1 MLDIKYIRENK
12 EAVIENL
19 KKKFQ
24 EHKVSSLE
32 KLIALDIEYRET
44 LKNANQLRNQRNIL
58 TEEVAKRKHNGQ
70 DASDVLAEVKALPDK
85 IKEMDQVLKTQKE
98 EIDTLLNQIPNIISK
113 ETPIGK
119 DDKENVV
126 TEEYGKVREFDFEIK
141 GHAEIAEK
149 LNIVDFDSSRDN
161 SGKGFYY
168 LLGDLA
174 LLNNA
179 LIRYAQDILAKKGYT
194 YVLPPLMI
202 NKKACDGVIDF
213 TFFKDMVYKIENE
226 DLYMI
231 GTSEHPLISMFMG
244 KTIPEENLPLKLYS
258 YTSCFR
264 KEIGAHG
271 IEERGL
277 FRLHQFDKIEQVVI
291 CKADESEKIFEELK
305 NNSIEIFKGLGL
317 PIRILEIC
325 SGDLGD
331 MKYRQI
337 DLEAH
342 SPRRNGFI
350 ELGSCSNLT
359 EAQAIGLNIK
369 GKTKQGEKYYVHT
382 LNNTAIPT
390 QRTLVAIIENFQT
403 KEGNIKVPEV
413 LVPYMYGKTEIKKN
427 ENFF

>member
-12 EAVIENL
+12 EAVIDNL

-24 EHKVSSLE
+24 EHKISSLE
-32 KLIALDIEYRET
+32 KLIALDIEYREN
-44 LKNANQLRNQRNIL
+44 LKNANNLRNQRNIL
-58 TEEVAKRKHNGQ
+58 TEEVAKRKHNGL
-70 DASDVLAEVKALPDK
+70 DATDVLAEVKALPEK
-85 IKEMDQVLKTQKE
+85 IKEMDVILKAQKE
-98 EIDTLLNQIPNIISK
+98 EINSLLNQIPNIISK

-119 DDKENVV
+119 NDTENVV
-126 TEEYGKVREFDFEIK
+126 TEEYGQIKKFDFEIK
-141 GHAEIAEK
+141 GHGEILEK
-149 LNIVDFDSSRDN
+149 LNIVDFDSSREN

-168 LLGDLA
+168 LIGDLA

-194 YVLPPLMI
+194 YILPPLMI

-213 TFFKDMVYKIENE
+213 SFFKDMVYKIEGE
-226 DLYMI
+226 DLHMI
-231 GTSEHPLISMFMG
+231 GTSEHPLISMFMD
-244 KTIPEENLPLKLYS
+244 KTISEENLPIKLYS

-264 KEIGAHG
+264 KEIGSHG
-271 IEERGL
+271 LDERGL

-291 CKADESEKIFEELK
+291 CSPQDSIKLFEEIK

-369 GKTKQGEKYYVHT
+369 GKTKQGEKYFVHT
-382 LNNTAIPT
+382 LNNTAIAT
-390 QRTLVAIIENFQT
+390 QRALVAIIENFQT
-403 KEGNIKVPEV
+403 KDGTIIVPNV
-413 LVPYMYGKTEIKKN
+413 LVPYMYGKKEILTNKRL
-427 ENFF
+427 F

>member
-12 EAVIENL
+12 EEVIENL
-19 KKKFQ
+19 KNKFQ
-24 EHKVSSLE
+24 EHKISSLE
-32 KLIALDIEYRET
+32 KLISLDIEYRDT
-44 LKNANQLRNQRNIL
+44 LKTANQLRNQRNIL
-58 TEEVAKRKHNGQ
+58 TEEVAKRKHNNL
-70 DASDVLAEVKALPDK
+70 DATDVLEKVKALPEK
-85 IKEMDQVLKTQKE
+85 IKQLDQILKTKKE
-98 EIDTLLNQIPNIISK
+98 EIDSLLLQIPNIISK
-113 ETPIGK
+113 QTPIGK
-119 DDKENVV
+119 DDSENKVV
-126 TEEYGKVREFDFEIK
+126 EEYGEIK
-141 GHAEIAEK
+141 SFNFKIKSHSEIAEQ
-149 LNIVDFDSSRDN
+149 LNIVDFDSSREN

-179 LIRYAQDILAKKGYT
+179 LIRYAQDILNKKNYT
-194 YVLPPLMI
+194 FILPPLMI

-213 TFFKDMVYKIENE
+213 SFFKDMVYKIEGE
-226 DLYMI
+226 DLHLI
-231 GTSEHPLISMFMG
+231 GTSEHPLISMFMD

-258 YTSCFR
+258 YTTCFR
-264 KEIGAHG
+264 KEIGSHG
-271 IEERGL
+271 LDERGL

-291 CKADESEKIFEELK
+291 CNKEDSEKMFEEIK

-342 SPRRNGFI
+342 SPRRDAFI

-369 GKTKQGEKYYVHT
+369 AKTKKGEKYFVHT
-382 LNNTAIPT
+382 LNNTAIAT
-390 QRTLVAIIENFQT
+390 QRALVAILENFQT
-403 KEGNIKVPEV
+403 KDGTIKVPEV

>member
-12 EAVIENL
+12 EEVIENL
-19 KKKFQ
+19 KNKFQ
-24 EHKVSSLE
+24 EHKISSLE
-32 KLIALDIEYRET
+32 KLISLDIEYRDT
-44 LKNANQLRNQRNIL
+44 LKTANQLRNQRNIL
-58 TEEVAKRKHNGQ
+58 TEEVAKRKHNNL
-70 DASDVLAEVKALPDK
+70 DATDVLEKVKALPEK
-85 IKEMDQVLKTQKE
+85 IKQLDQILKTKKE
-98 EIDTLLNQIPNIISK
+98 EIDSLLLQIPNIISK
-113 ETPIGK
+113 QTPIGK
-119 DDKENVV
+119 DDSENKVV
-126 TEEYGKVREFDFEIK
+126 EEYGEIK
-141 GHAEIAEK
+141 SFNFKIKSHSEIAEQ
-149 LNIVDFDSSRDN
+149 LNIVDFDSSREN

-179 LIRYAQDILAKKGYT
+179 LIRYAQDILNKKNYT
-194 YVLPPLMI
+194 FILPPLMI

-213 TFFKDMVYKIENE
+213 SFFKDMVYKIEGE
-226 DLYMI
+226 DLHLI
-231 GTSEHPLISMFMG
+231 GTSEHPLISMFMD

-258 YTSCFR
+258 YTTCFR
-264 KEIGAHG
+264 KEIGSHG
-271 IEERGL
+271 LDERGL

-291 CKADESEKIFEELK
+291 CNKEDSEKMFEEIK

-342 SPRRNGFI
+342 SPRRDAFI

-369 GKTKQGEKYYVHT
+369 AKTKKGEKYFVHT
-382 LNNTAIPT
+382 LNNTAIAT
-390 QRTLVAIIENFQT
+390 QRALVAILENFQT
-403 KEGNIKVPEV
+403 KDGTIKVPDV

>member
-19 KKKFQ
+19 KNKFQ

-32 KLIALDIEYRET
+32 KLIALDVEYRET
-44 LKNANQLRNQRNIL
+44 LKNANQLKNQRNIL

-119 DDKENVV
+119 SDKENVV
-126 TEEYGKVREFDFEIK
+126 TEEYGKVRDFDFEIK

-149 LNIVDFDSSRDN
+149 LNIVDFDSSREN

-226 DLYMI
+226 NLYMI
-231 GTSEHPLISMFMG
+231 GTSEHPLISMFMD

-271 IEERGL
+271 LEERGL

-291 CKADESEKIFEELK
+291 CKADESVKIFEELK
-305 NNSIEIFKGLGL
+305 QNSIEIFKGLGL

-403 KEGNIKVPEV
+403 KEGNIKVPDV
-413 LVPYMYGKTEIKKN
+413 LVPYMHGMTEIKKN
-427 ENFF
+427 KAFF

>member
-12 EAVIENL
+12 EVVIENL

-24 EHKVSSLE
+24 EHKTSSLE
-32 KLIALDIEYRET
+32 QLINLDLEYRET
-44 LKNANQLRNQRNIL
+44 LKKANQLKNQRNIL
-58 TEEVAKRKHNGQ
+58 TEEFAKRKHNNQ
-70 DASDVLAEVKALPDK
+70 DASDVLEEVKALPEK
-85 IKEMDQVLKTQKE
+85 IKEMDKILKLQKE
-98 EIDTLLNQIPNIISK
+98 QINSLLISIPNIISDQ
-113 ETPIGK
+113 TPIGK
-119 DDKENVV
+119 NDTENKV
-126 TEEYGKVREFDFEIK
+126 TEEYGQIKQFDFEIK

-149 LNIVDFDSSRDN
+149 LNVVDFDSSREN

-179 LIRYAQDILAKKGYT
+179 LIRYAQDILAKKGFT
-194 YVLPPLMI
+194 YILPPLMI

-213 TFFKDMVYKIENE
+213 DFFKDMVYKIENE

-264 KEIGAHG
+264 KEIGSHG
-271 IEERGL
+271 LDERGL

-291 CKADESEKIFEELK
+291 CKPEDSLKLFDELK
-305 NNSIEIFKGLGL
+305 QNSIELFKDLGL

-369 GKTKQGEKYYVHT
+369 GKTKHGDKYHVHT

-403 KEGNIKVPEV
+403 KEGNIKIPEV
-413 LVPYMYGKTEIKKN
+413 LVPYMYGKTEILKNKKL
-427 ENFF
+427 F

>member
-12 EAVIENL
+12 ENVIENL

-32 KLIALDIEYRET
+32 RLISLDIEYRET
-44 LKNANQLRNQRNIL
+44 LKKANQLKNQRNIL
-58 TEEVAKRKHNGQ
+58 TEEVAKRKHNKE
-70 DASDVLAEVKALPDK
+70 DATDVLEEVKALPEK
-85 IKEMDQVLKTQKE
+85 IKEIDQVLKTQKQ
-98 EIDTLLNQIPNIISK
+98 EIDTLLNQIPNLISK

-119 DDKENVV
+119 SDKENLV
-126 TEEYGKVREFDFEIK
+126 TEEYGEIRKFDFEVK

-149 LNIVDFDSSRDN
+149 LNIVDFDSSREN

-213 TFFKDMVYKIENE
+213 TFFKNMVYKIENE

-231 GTSEHPLISMFMG
+231 GTSEHPLISMFMD
-244 KTIPEENLPLKLYS
+244 KTIHEENLPLKLYS

-264 KEIGAHG
+264 KEIGSHG
-271 IEERGL
+271 LDERGL

-291 CKADESEKIFEELK
+291 CKPEDSVKIFEELR

-390 QRTLVAIIENFQT
+390 QRTLVSIIENFQT
-403 KEGNIKVPEV
+403 KEGNIKIPDV
-413 LVPYMYGKTEIKKN
+413 LVPYMHGMTEIKKN
-427 ENFF
+427 KPFF